1 MEQVNKPTILVAED
15 NESNYMFLKA
25 ILKSYNLVRAMDGL
39 QVVELASKGE
49 YSVILMDIKMPNM
62 DGITATK
69 KIREF
74 NNNIPIIAVTANA
87 FDSDR
92 AEAIQAGCNDFIAK
106 PLKKK
111 QLEELLIRYI
121 NA

>member
-74 NNNIPIIAVTANA
+74 NNK
-87 FDSDR
+87 DR
-92 AEAIQAGCNDFIAK
+92 K
-106 PLKKK
+106 SVV
-111 QLEELLIRYI
+111 
-121 NA
+121 